1 MRGQQG
7 RAGRDAP
14 RRRAS
19 PTRALVLLALAVT
32 ASIAGGVAST
42 PAATQDGAVTI
53 YRDAFGIPHVEAAT
67 FEGVSYGTGY
77 ALAKDRLFLTLAI
90 RLVSQGRSAELL
102 GADALEADKVMRR
115 DFYDAADVQ
124 RQYYGLSAERR
135 AELQAFTLG
144 FNKGM
149 NEVLLD
155 PVRRPVAFDVLGYTP
170 ERWKPTDSLAVT
182 AMFTWVSFAGEGG
195 AGQLR
200 NADLLARLIRK
211 FGEERGLELW
221 DDLLFKN
228 DPAAPTVA
236 RRNEGRR
243 APRSVLRERM
253 PNRAQIELAL
263 ELNPELGGAA
273 RQRAEEYDRVN
284 EILKRLPVPKI
295 GSYATALSGRRTAS
309 GGAVLVGSPQAGLN
323 APPVFWQV
331 GQHSPGRDC
340 TGFTVPGLGP
350 WTGIG
355 WCNGHA
361 WSLVAGNMGEQVD
374 NYVERVDPDNPRRYL
389 HDGEWR
395 EMTVRRETFRVN
407 KCLPPVCS
415 EVGLPGSET
424 VEIES
429 TLHGPVV
436 ARPSPGVAITQRR
449 AQRGEWAQAL
459 EALAGWNTATSMG
472 EFERATVKARATYN
486 LIYGDAD
493 GHILYRFTGWQPV
506 RAAGVDRRLPS
517 PGAGGA
523 EWSGML
529 PQSQMPRVAD
539 PRSGVLVANQGVESK
554 PARWWPNSS
563 SVAVGQVTRVGW
575 NRRILGR
582 TDIDVA
588 EMERINP
595 DLLERID
602 GITPVFAGH
611 LRRALVDSPDPRL
624 REAWALFEEW
634 QAAGFP
640 RVDRDGDGNYD
651 HPAVMIFGADH
662 FNLPGADYPRVL
674 WAELLHRVFAD
685 ELGAPVGNEDRGSFQ
700 VPGGGFARLSL
711 LKLALD
717 GERASRPLSRDF
729 VDDLR
734 TPEHERGVDLIRVST
749 GKALEELE
757 RRFGT
762 PDMRRW
768 LGPVPTMSFAPL
780 GLVAPPSIRGF
791 DHGTYS
797 QIVDPR
803 AGRGRYIL
811 PPGNGSADGAP
822 EIAAAQLGRY
832 PEHFTDQL
840 EIYEDYGFIDM
851 RHAPEHY
858 RQATEGVERLTYP

>member
-1 MRGQQG
+1 MRRHHG
-7 RAGRDAP
+7 RQ
-14 RRRAS
+14 RRGGG
-19 PTRALVLLALAVT
+19 RALVLAVLALT
-32 ASIAGGVAST
+32 AAAAAGST
-42 PAATQDGAVTI
+42 AAPAAEGDDAVTI
-53 YRDAFGIPHVEAAT
+53 YRDAYGIPHVESQT
-67 FEGVSYGTGY
+67 FEGVAYGTGY

-102 GADALEADKVMRR
+102 GRDALEADRVMRR

-124 RQYYGLSAERR
+124 RQYEALSPDRR
-135 AELQAFTLG
+135 NELEAFTRG
-144 FNKGM
+144 FNTGM
-149 NEVLLD
+149 NQVLLD
-155 PVRRPVAFDVLGYTP
+155 PFRRPAAFDVLGYAP
-170 ERWKPTDSLAVT
+170 EPWKPTDSVAVT
-182 AMFTWVSFAGEGG
+182 GLFTWVTFAGEGG

-200 NADLLARLIRK
+200 NAGLLARLVRK

-228 DPAAPTVA
+228 DPAAPTVG

-253 PNRAQIELAL
+253 PNRAQIDLAL

-273 RQRAEEYDRVN
+273 QQRAAEYGRVN
-284 EILKRLPVPKI
+284 EILKRLPVPRI
-295 GSYATALSGRRTAS
+295 GSYAAALSGRRTAS
-309 GGAVLVGSPQAGLN
+309 GGAVVVGSPQAGLN

-374 NYVERVDPDNPRRYL
+374 NYVERVDPDNPRRYR
-389 HDGEWR
+389 HNGEWR
-395 EMTVRRETFRVN
+395 EMTVRRETFQVN
-407 KCLPPVCS
+407 KCVPPVCS
-415 EVGLPGSET
+415 EAGLPGSET
-424 VEIES
+424 MEIES
-429 TLHGPVV
+429 TVHGPVV
-436 ARPSPGVAITQRR
+436 ARPAPGIAITQRR
-449 AQRGEWAQAL
+449 AQLGEWARAL
-459 EALAGWNTATSMG
+459 EAIAGWNTAGSMAQ
-472 EFERATVKARATYN
+472 FERATVNARATYN
-486 LIYGDAD
+486 LVYGDGD

-506 RAAGVDRRLPS
+506 RARGVDRRLPA
-517 PGAGGA
+517 PGEGGA
-523 EWSGML
+523 EWRGML

-563 SVAVGQVTRVGW
+563 SVAIGQVTRVGW

-582 TDIDVA
+582 RGVDVA
-588 EMERINP
+588 AMEALNP
-595 DLLERID
+595 DLLERVD
-602 GITPVFAGH
+602 GITPVLAPH
-611 LRRALVDSPDPRL
+611 LRRALADAPDARL

-634 QAAGFP
+634 AAAGYP
-640 RVDRDGDGNYD
+640 RIDRDGDGSYD

-662 FNLPGADYPRVL
+662 FNLPGEDYPRVL
-674 WAELLHRVFAD
+674 WADLLDRVFAD

-729 VDDLR
+729 ADDLR
-734 TPEHERGVDLIRVST
+734 TPERERGVDLIRVST

-762 PDMRRW
+762 ADMRHW
-768 LGPVPTMSFAPL
+768 LGPVPTMRFVPL
-780 GLVAPPSIRGF
+780 GLTEPPSIRGF

-803 AGRGRYIL
+803 ADAGRYIL
-811 PPGNGSADGAP
+811 APGNGSADGAP
-822 EIAAAQLGRY
+822 EIAAARAGRY

-851 RHAPEHY
+851 RHAPAQY
-858 RQATEGVERLTYP
+858 RTDTESVERLSVP